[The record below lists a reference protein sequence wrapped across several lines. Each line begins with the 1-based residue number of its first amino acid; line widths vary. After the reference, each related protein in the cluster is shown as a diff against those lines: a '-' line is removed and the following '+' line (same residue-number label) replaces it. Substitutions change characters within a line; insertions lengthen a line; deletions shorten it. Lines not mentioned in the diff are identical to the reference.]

1 MSMLRLQEQIHPPSK
16 RKKANRSETTV
27 GLFLLLLPQCPN
39 LSRRR
44 WDDSFCVCSGR
55 SQKVVQLAGCRG
67 TRPAK
72 RPSRHV
78 LDYVYAL
85 PGGNHRWVLAVCR
98 ALDCRCPRAVQHVQA
113 SHRQSDRRKP
123 HCEECKRGKKLSHEI
138 HLERSYHPQ
147 EPPHPLPALVLVFNL
162 SSTQTPLA
170 TTLPVLFLRFRL
182 PPRPALLI
190 CGPRLRARPW
200 PPPPPPSAV
209 R

>member
-39 LSRRR
+39 HSRRR

-67 TRPAK
+67 TRPTK
-72 RPSRHV
+72 RPPRHV
-78 LDYVYAL
+78 LDRVYAL
-85 PGGNHRWVLAVCR
+85 PSGNHRWVPAVCR

-113 SHRQSDRRKP
+113 SHRQSDGRKP

-147 EPPHPLPALVLVFNL
+147 EPPHPLPALVLVFHL

-170 TTLPVLFLRFRL
+170 TTLPVQLRCSCLATHPELWMR
-182 PPRPALLI
+182 
-190 CGPRLRARPW
+190 GPGRK
-200 PPPPPPSAV
+200 V
-209 R
+209 